1 MDAAAATDSL
11 LRAGPAR
18 RLLVRGIL
26 AATSQ
31 MVRDAADPRKRD
43 AMRRMMRERQRM
55 LGELARDLHGE
66 RSTRCLDAL
75 VAAMAESD
83 QTFGQ
88 LLDGVGVT
96 TTSQ

>member
-1 MDAAAATDSL
+1 MDVAPAVDSL
-11 LRAGPAR
+11 LRAGPGR

-31 MVRDAADPRKRD
+31 LVRDAAYPRKRD

-66 RSTRCLDAL
+66 GSTRCLDAL

-83 QTFGQ
+83 RTFGQ
-88 LLDGVGVT
+88 LLDGVT